1 MFATVNVVGPGL
13 ADVGAVESYASLP
26 PDSVAVLTALMLVG
40 RLELSPSWR
49 SRWR

>member
-26 PDSVAVLTALMLVG
+26 SDSVAVLTALMLVG